1 MTALY
6 TSSRR
11 CTRHDALC
19 TRHDGVVHVI
29 TALYTS
35 SRCCTRHDGVVR
47 VDSARAEAS
56 LDGASVV
63 HQRRRRT
70 QRRHPA
76 ARQLS
81 VASARRD
88 VRPTWPTVA
97 GRPSVAELATNCS
110 THLRL
115 VNVAALNALSA
126 VARPSVDFIYR
137 FVVCYTVAESVP
149 CKSHGI
155 TELRSLKA
163 PDK

>member
-1 MTALY
+1 MTRCVHVMTVLY
-6 TSSRR
+6 TSCRC

-19 TRHDGVVHVI
+19 TRHDGVV
-29 TALYTS
+29 
-35 SRCCTRHDGVVR
+35 R
-47 VDSARAEAS
+47 VDSARTETS

-63 HQRRRRT
+63 HQRCRRP
-70 QRRHPA
+70 QRRHRA

-115 VNVAALNALSA
+115 VNVALNALSA